1 MEIVAQ
7 ICGFGE
13 VDTECEEAARI
24 SGVFWWEK
32 ILLVAMHRLAGAGVY
47 PAVGKA
53 PPTHLRGRGGGGWA
67 GSAAQLIQLMFF
79 QGPGL
84 ELVPVT
90 NLAPSNNRRL
100 E

>member
-1 MEIVAQ
+1 M
-7 ICGFGE
+7 
-13 VDTECEEAARI
+13 ECEVAARI

-47 PAVGKA
+47 LAVGKA
-53 PPTHLRGRGGGGWA
+53 PPTHLRGGGGGV

-84 ELVPVT
+84 ELVPCT
-90 NLAPSNNRRL
+90 NPAPSNNRRL